1 MSSVTKFKHELSR
14 VFDDT
19 LHTKQWHNYVDYAII
34 GLIIISTLEVFA
46 STYSVVVERYGHILH
61 IVDYATTFLFTIEVT
76 LRIWCADMIDEKY
89 KGLWG
94 RVRYCFSFYGLID
107 ILSTYPFYL
116 NFFIQIPYVALK
128 ALRIARLLRVFR
140 YIKAFNILS
149 RAISSKKEELV
160 VSLQFL
166 CIITLILSFILF
178 FVEHEVQPDVYDNGW
193 TSVVWAF
200 AQYIGDPGN
209 FADTPPITL
218 VGRLIACVIGVLGI
232 AIFAVP
238 AGLIGSGFS
247 DIMAEDAEAE
257 KLKNDI
263 QRIVHSFKF
272 EKDQHFTQLFV
283 VPRYKDLNTIITRQ
297 YLTIEDITKAVEAS
311 DCLHLYNMA
320 NAVNAEDNP
329 ADKIVVFNY
338 KHNTPYGCCIDRGS
352 KVTIV
357 FTSGNIESC
366 TSWFAYHIAKIGGF
380 NFISKEVDTDPNNP
394 TSYYNIPNNPI
405 CTNLPLFLEDLNRL
419 TARPGSWAIP
429 ILGASG
435 PRSRPHQFH
444 FCYNSKKKDAS
455 YNDPQSKITDYETFD
470 RLYNHLSE
478 TLKREFDY
486 NCDKNEYYGIGKQNI
501 AHHIK
506 ADNIF
511 TLRVEC
517 FVWLF
522 DFRRMATIK
531 ALADGINAILEP
543 EVEKQLPPEMV
554 TRVEGHDFGMQ
565 DYVD

>member
-1 MSSVTKFKHELSR
+1 MSVFTKLKHELSR
-14 VFDDT
+14 VFDDN
-19 LHTKQWHNYVDYAII
+19 LHTKQWHNFVDYAII
-34 GLIIISTLEVFA
+34 ALIIISTLEVFA
-46 STYSVVVERYGHILH
+46 STYDVVVERYGKILH
-61 IVDYATTFLFTIEVT
+61 IIDYTTTIIFTIEVL
-76 LRIWCADMIDEKY
+76 LRIWCADMLDKKY
-89 KGLWG
+89 KGFWG
-94 RVRYCFSFYGLID
+94 RVRYCFSFYGMID
-107 ILSTYPFYL
+107 ILSTFPFYL
-116 NFFIQIPYVALK
+116 NFFFSVPYVMLK
-128 ALRIARLLRVFR
+128 ALRIARLLRIFR

-149 RAISSKKEELV
+149 RAMSSKKDEMW
-160 VSLQFL
+160 VSVQFL
-166 CIITLILSFILF
+166 AIITLILSFILF
-178 FVEHEVQPDVYDNGW
+178 FVEHEAQPDVYNNGW
-193 TSVVWAF
+193 KSVVWAF

-209 FADTPPITL
+209 FADTPPVTR
-218 VGRLIACVIGVLGI
+218 VGRLIACVIGILGI

-247 DIMAEDAEAE
+247 DIMAKDAEAA

-263 QRIVHSFKF
+263 ERIIHSFKF
-272 EKDQHFTQLFV
+272 EKDQHFTQLFAE
-283 VPRYKDLNTIITRQ
+283 PRYKDLNTIVTRQ
-297 YLTIEDITKAVEAS
+297 FLTTEDIIKAVEAS

-320 NAVNAEDNP
+320 NAMNAEDNP
-329 ADKIVVFNY
+329 VDRIVVFNY
-338 KHNTPYGCCIDRGS
+338 KRNTPYGCCIDRGS

-366 TSWFAYHIAKIGGF
+366 TSWFAYHIAKLGGF
-380 NFISKEVDTDPNNP
+380 NFISKEEDTDPNNP
-394 TSYYNIPNNPI
+394 TSYYTIPHDPK
-405 CTNLPLFLEDLNRL
+405 CKHLPLFLEDLNRL
-419 TARPGSWAIP
+419 TARQGSWAIP

-444 FCYNSKKKDAS
+444 FCYNTKKRDAS
-455 YNDPQSKITDYETFD
+455 YDDPQSKITDYATFD
-470 RLYNHLSE
+470 RLYTHLSE
-478 TLKREFDY
+478 TLERDFNYK
-486 NCDKNEYYGIGKQNI
+486 CDKNEYYIVGKQNI

-517 FVWLF
+517 FVWLS

-531 ALADGINAILEP
+531 ALADGINAIIEP

>member
-1 MSSVTKFKHELSR
+1 MSVFTKLKHELSR
-14 VFDDT
+14 VFDDN
-19 LHTKQWHNYVDYAII
+19 LHTKQWHNFVDYAII
-34 GLIIISTLEVFA
+34 ALIIISTLEVFA
-46 STYSVVVERYGHILH
+46 STYDVVVERYGKILH
-61 IVDYATTFLFTIEVT
+61 IIDYTTTIIFTIEVL
-76 LRIWCADMIDEKY
+76 LRIWCADMLDKKY
-89 KGLWG
+89 KGFWG
-94 RVRYCFSFYGLID
+94 RVRYCFSFYGMID
-107 ILSTYPFYL
+107 ILSTFPFYL
-116 NFFIQIPYVALK
+116 NFFFSVPYVMLK
-128 ALRIARLLRVFR
+128 ALRIARLLRIFR

-149 RAISSKKEELV
+149 RAISSKKDEMW
-160 VSLQFL
+160 VSVQFL
-166 CIITLILSFILF
+166 AIITLILSFILF
-178 FVEHEVQPDVYDNGW
+178 FVEHEVQPDVYNNGW
-193 TSVVWAF
+193 KSVVWAF

-209 FADTPPITL
+209 FANTPPVTL
-218 VGRLIACVIGVLGI
+218 VGRLIACVIGILGI

-247 DIMAEDAEAE
+247 DIMAKDAEAA

-263 QRIVHSFKF
+263 ERIIHSFKF
-272 EKDQHFTQLFV
+272 EKDQHFTQLFA
-283 VPRYKDLNTIITRQ
+283 VPRYKDLNTIVTRQ
-297 YLTIEDITKAVEAS
+297 FLTTEDIIKAVEAS

-320 NAVNAEDNP
+320 NAMNAEDNP
-329 ADKIVVFNY
+329 VDRIVVFNY
-338 KHNTPYGCCIDRGS
+338 KRNTPYGCCIDRGS

-366 TSWFAYHIAKIGGF
+366 TSWFAYHIAKLGGF
-380 NFISKEVDTDPNNP
+380 NFISKEEDTDPNNP
-394 TSYYNIPNNPI
+394 TSYYTIPHDPK
-405 CTNLPLFLEDLNRL
+405 CKHLPLFLEDLNRL
-419 TARPGSWAIP
+419 TARQGSWAIP

-444 FCYNSKKKDAS
+444 FCYNTKKRDAS
-455 YNDPQSKITDYETFD
+455 YDDPQSKITDYATFD
-470 RLYNHLSE
+470 RLYTHLSE
-478 TLKREFDY
+478 TLERDFNYK
-486 NCDKNEYYGIGKQNI
+486 CDKNEYYIVGKQNI

-517 FVWLF
+517 FVWLS

-531 ALADGINAILEP
+531 ALADGINAIIEP

>member
-1 MSSVTKFKHELSR
+1 MSVFTKLKHELSR
-14 VFDDT
+14 VFDDN
-19 LHTKQWHNYVDYAII
+19 LHTKQWHNFVDYAII
-34 GLIIISTLEVFA
+34 ALIIISTLEVFA
-46 STYSVVVERYGHILH
+46 STYDVVVERYGKILH
-61 IVDYATTFLFTIEVT
+61 IIDYTTTIIFTIEVL
-76 LRIWCADMIDEKY
+76 LRIWCADMLDKKY
-89 KGLWG
+89 KGFWG
-94 RVRYCFSFYGLID
+94 RVRYCFSFYGMID
-107 ILSTYPFYL
+107 ILSTFPFYL
-116 NFFIQIPYVALK
+116 NFFFSVPYVMLK
-128 ALRIARLLRVFR
+128 ALRIARLLRIFR

-149 RAISSKKEELV
+149 RAISSKKDEMW
-160 VSLQFL
+160 VSVQFL
-166 CIITLILSFILF
+166 AIITLILSFILF

-193 TSVVWAF
+193 KSVVWAF

-209 FADTPPITL
+209 FADTPPVTL
-218 VGRLIACVIGVLGI
+218 VGRLIACVIGILGI

-247 DIMAEDAEAE
+247 DIMAKDAEAA

-263 QRIVHSFKF
+263 ERIIHSFKF
-272 EKDQHFTQLFV
+272 EKDQHFTQLFA
-283 VPRYKDLNTIITRQ
+283 VPRYKDLNTIVTRQ
-297 YLTIEDITKAVEAS
+297 FLTTEDIIKAVEAS

-320 NAVNAEDNP
+320 NAMNAEDNP
-329 ADKIVVFNY
+329 VDRIVVFNY
-338 KHNTPYGCCIDRGS
+338 KRNTPYGCCIDRGS

-366 TSWFAYHIAKIGGF
+366 TSWFAYHIAKLGGF
-380 NFISKEVDTDPNNP
+380 NFISKEEDTDPNNP
-394 TSYYNIPNNPI
+394 TSYYTIPHDPK
-405 CTNLPLFLEDLNRL
+405 CKHLPLFLEDLNRL
-419 TARPGSWAIP
+419 TARQGSWAIP

-444 FCYNSKKKDAS
+444 FCYNTKKRDAS
-455 YNDPQSKITDYETFD
+455 YDDPQSKITDYATFD
-470 RLYNHLSE
+470 RLYTHLSE
-478 TLKREFDY
+478 TLERDFNYK
-486 NCDKNEYYGIGKQNI
+486 CDKNEYYIVGKQNI

-517 FVWLF
+517 FVWLS

-531 ALADGINAILEP
+531 ALADGINAIIEP

>member
-1 MSSVTKFKHELSR
+1 MSVFAKLKHELSR
-14 VFDDT
+14 VFDDN
-19 LHTKQWHNYVDYAII
+19 LHTKQWHNFVDYAII
-34 GLIIISTLEVFA
+34 AIIIISTLEVFA
-46 STYSVVVERYGHILH
+46 STYDVVVERYGKILY
-61 IVDYATTFLFTIEVT
+61 IIDYTTTIIFTIEVL
-76 LRIWCADMIDEKY
+76 LRIWCADMLDKKY
-89 KGLWG
+89 KGFWG
-94 RVRYCFSFYGLID
+94 RVRYCFSFYGIID
-107 ILSTYPFYL
+107 ILSTFPFYL
-116 NFFIQIPYVALK
+116 NLFFSVPYAMLK
-128 ALRIARLLRVFR
+128 ALRIARLLRIFR

-149 RAISSKKEELV
+149 RAISSKKDEMWASV
-160 VSLQFL
+160 QFL
-166 CIITLILSFILF
+166 AIITLILSFILF

-193 TSVVWAF
+193 KSVVWAF

-209 FADTPPITL
+209 FANTPPVTF
-218 VGRLIACVIGVLGI
+218 VGRLIACVIGILGI

-247 DIMAEDAEAE
+247 DIMAKDAEAA

-263 QRIVHSFKF
+263 ERIIHTFKF
-272 EKDQHFTQLFV
+272 EKDQHFTQLFA
-283 VPRYKDLNTIITRQ
+283 VPRYKDLNTIVTRQ
-297 YLTIEDITKAVEAS
+297 FLTTEDIIKAVEAS

-320 NAVNAEDNP
+320 NAINAEDNP
-329 ADKIVVFNY
+329 VDRIVVFNY
-338 KHNTPYGCCIDRGS
+338 KRNTPYGCCIDRGS

-357 FTSGNIESC
+357 FTYGNIESC
-366 TSWFAYHIAKIGGF
+366 TSWFAYHIAKLGGF
-380 NFISKEVDTDPNNP
+380 NFISKEEDTDPNNP
-394 TSYYNIPNNPI
+394 TSYYTIPHDPK
-405 CTNLPLFLEDLNRL
+405 CKHLPLFLEDLNRL
-419 TARPGSWAIP
+419 TARQSSWAIP

-444 FCYNSKKKDAS
+444 FCYNTKKRDAS
-455 YNDPQSKITDYETFD
+455 YDDPQSKITDYATFD
-470 RLYNHLSE
+470 RLYTHLSE
-478 TLKREFDY
+478 TLERDFNYK
-486 NCDKNEYYGIGKQNI
+486 CDKNEYYIVGKQNI

-517 FVWLF
+517 FVWLS

-531 ALADGINAILEP
+531 ALADGINAIIEP